1 VVVYQAGRQSKSSS
15 MLSKIALKKDVVEAK
30 LAVYTELYEKIE
42 EQLAT
47 SRLANDELKDLL
59 IFYKRIERLNKE
71 LKEQID
77 IFKQMIVILKRQ
89 LKNE

>member
-1 VVVYQAGRQSKSSS
+1 